1 MTTTIIA
8 TAKTY
13 NKIKIHWYIYL
24 RGYHWSNVLC
34 KTIVQGIAEDYIV
47 NISQRPRHCLY
58 CPRQSLLD
66 CLLSCLP
73 ALEPPWL
80 FKMLLELI
88 IWGAKNCHDIWRT
101 HLWSGWSP
109 CILSSP
115 GRTSCQQEAA
125 LAALSP
131 VVTPSHI
138 WRTHPVPVF
147 TDTESKPMSRE
158 VEMLLWTWVVWG
170 TFRRKFQEVP
180 SILFR

>member
-88 IWGAKNCHDIWRT
+88 IWGKGRSHGRT
-101 HLWSGWSP
+101 HRQH
-109 CILSSP
+109 CTLSQN
-115 GRTSCQQEAA
+115 SCLEACKKYLKA
-125 LAALSP
+125 FCHPWELSEVIPSAASY
-131 VVTPSHI
+131 
-138 WRTHPVPVF
+138 
-147 TDTESKPMSRE
+147 SKWKKRFFK
-158 VEMLLWTWVVWG
+158 VLLG
-170 TFRRKFQEVP
+170 IERRQSAGNFDV
-180 SILFR
+180 